1 VLARW
6 LHAQRI
12 IRCDFG
18 SQEQWLEQK
27 REEREV
33 EWEKNVSRGQWELVR
48 EVAIALRNKRI
59 VDNGDKELLGL

>member
-6 LHAQRI
+6 LHAQPI

-33 EWEKNVSRGQWELVR
+33 EWQKNVPRGQWELVR